1 MQGNA
6 RVKSLEMAFIVFFFT
21 EPVRFGSVFSV
32 SGLSNRNRTEP
43 VGFLKILIGLI
54 GFFLRFDFFGYF
66 FFRFSRFNR
75 FFGFF
80 AHPCE
85 QEHKMCKV

>member
-32 SGLSNRNRTEP
+32 SGLSNRNRT
-43 VGFLKILIGLI
+43 GR
-54 GFFLRFDFFGYF
+54 FFKNSYRFNQFFFTVRFFRLF
-66 FFRFSRFNR
+66 FFRFSRFN
-75 FFGFF
+75 
-80 AHPCE
+80 
-85 QEHKMCKV
+85 